1 MDAAQL
7 EKLRQDLLEK
17 KKEVEERVE
26 QLKNGDIHTNKDDL
40 YDDVDAASVDADH
53 NLLFRIRG
61 REAHLIKKINEALD
75 QIDAGTYG
83 ICAECGEEI
92 NIERLKARP
101 VAPLCI
107 ACKEEQ
113 EKMEKRKGR

>member
-1 MDAAQL
+1 MDAEQL
-7 EKLRQDLLEK
+7 GKFRQDLLEK

-61 REAHLIKKINEALD
+61 REAHLIKKINEALV
-75 QIDAGTYG
+75 QIDNGTYG
-83 ICAECGEEI
+83 VCADCGEDI

>member
-1 MDAAQL
+1 MNAEQL
-7 EKLRQDLLEK
+7 EYFRKVLLEK
-17 KKEVEERVE
+17 KKEVEERIE
-26 QLKNGDIHTNKDDL
+26 QLKRGDIHTNKDDL

-53 NLLFRIRG
+53 SLLFRIRG
-61 REAHLIKKINEALD
+61 REAHLIKKINEALKH
-75 QIDAGTYG
+75 IDDGTYG
-83 ICAECGEEI
+83 ICAECGEDI

-113 EKMEKRKGR
+113 EKMEKRKGW

>member
-7 EKLRQDLLEK
+7 KEFRQYLLEK

-61 REAHLIKKINEALD
+61 REVHLIKKINEALD

>member
-1 MDAAQL
+1 MNAEQL
-7 EKLRQDLLEK
+7 EKFRQDLLEK

-53 NLLFRIRG
+53 NMLFRIRG
-61 REAHLIKKINEALD
+61 REAHLIKKINEALE

-83 ICAECGEEI
+83 TCADCGEDI

>member
-1 MDAAQL
+1 MKTEQL
-7 EKLRQDLLEK
+7 EYFRRILLEK
-17 KKEVEERVE
+17 KEDVEGRVE

-40 YDDVDAASVDADH
+40 YDDVDAASVDTDH

-61 REAHLIKKINEALD
+61 REAHLIKKIDEALE

-83 ICAECGEEI
+83 VCAECGENI

>member
-1 MDAAQL
+1 MESKDF
-7 EKLRQDLLEK
+7 EYFRQILLEK
-17 KKEVEERVE
+17 KREVEERVE

-40 YDDVDAASVDADH
+40 YDDVDAASVDTDH

-61 REAHLIKKINEALD
+61 REAHLIKKINEALE
-75 QIDAGTYG
+75 QLDAGTYG
-83 ICAECGEEI
+83 VCAECGEDI
-92 NIERLKARP
+92 NVERLKARP

-113 EKMEKRKGR
+113 EKMEKRAGK

>member
-1 MDAAQL
+1 MDAEQL
-7 EKLRQDLLEK
+7 EYFRQILLEK

-26 QLKNGDIHTNKDDL
+26 QLKKGDIHTNKDDL
-40 YDDVDAASVDADH
+40 YDDVDAASVDTDH
-53 NLLFRIRG
+53 SLLFRIRG
-61 REAHLIKKINEALD
+61 REAHLIKKINEALE

-83 ICAECGEEI
+83 ICADCGEEI
-92 NIERLKARP
+92 NVERLKARP

-113 EKMEKRKGR
+113 EKIEKRKGR

>member
-26 QLKNGDIHTNKDDL
+26 KLKNGDIHTNKDDL

>member
-1 MDAAQL
+1 MDSKDF
-7 EKLRQDLLEK
+7 EYFRQILLEK
-17 KKEVEERVE
+17 KQEVEERVE

-40 YDDVDAASVDADH
+40 YDDVDAASVDTDH

-61 REAHLIKKINEALD
+61 REAHLIKKINEALE

-83 ICAECGEEI
+83 TCAECGEDI
-92 NIERLKARP
+92 NVERLKARP

-113 EKMEKRKGR
+113 EKMEKRAGK

>member
-1 MDAAQL
+1 MESKDF
-7 EKLRQDLLEK
+7 EYFRQILLEK
-17 KKEVEERVE
+17 KREVEERVE

-40 YDDVDAASVDADH
+40 YDDVDAASVDTDH

-61 REAHLIKKINEALD
+61 REAHLIKKINEALE

-83 ICAECGEEI
+83 VCAECGEDI
-92 NIERLKARP
+92 NVERLKARP

-113 EKMEKRKGR
+113 EKMEKRAGK

>member
-1 MDAAQL
+1 MDAEQL
-7 EKLRQDLLEK
+7 EYFRQNLMEK
-17 KKEVEERVE
+17 KKDVEARVE

-40 YDDVDAASVDADH
+40 YDDVDAATVDADH
-53 NLLFRIRG
+53 SLLFRIRG
-61 REAHLIKKINEALD
+61 REAHLIKKINEALE
-75 QIDAGTYG
+75 QIEVGTFG
-83 ICAECGEEI
+83 ICAECGENI

>member
-7 EKLRQDLLEK
+7 EKFHQDLLEK
-17 KKEVEERVE
+17 KREVEERVE

-40 YDDVDAASVDADH
+40 YDDVDAASVDVDH

-61 REAHLIKKINEALD
+61 REAHLIKKIDEALAK
-75 QIDAGTYG
+75 IEAGTYG
-83 ICAECGEEI
+83 VCAECGEDI

>member
-1 MDAAQL
+1 MDAEQL
-7 EKLRQDLLEK
+7 EYFRNILLEK
-17 KKEVEERVE
+17 KREVEERLE
-26 QLKNGDIHTNKDDL
+26 RLKKGDIHTNKDDL

-53 NLLFRIRG
+53 SLLLRLRG
-61 REAHLIKKINEALD
+61 REAHLIKKIDEALKHIED
-75 QIDAGTYG
+75 GSYG

>member
-1 MDAAQL
+1 MDTKEL
-7 EKLRQDLLEK
+7 ECFRRILLK
-17 KKEVEERVE
+17 KKSEVEERVE
-26 QLKNGDIHTNKDDL
+26 QLKRGDIHTNKDDL
-40 YDDVDAASVDADH
+40 YDDIDAASVDADH

-61 REAHLIKKINEALD
+61 RESHLIKKIDEALE

-107 ACKEEQ
+107 VCKEEQ

>member
-1 MDAAQL
+1 MDAKQL
-7 EKLRQDLLEK
+7 EYFRQILLEK
-17 KKEVEERVE
+17 KKDVETRVE

-40 YDDVDAASVDADH
+40 YDDVDAATVDADH
-53 NLLFRIRG
+53 SLLFRIRG

-75 QIDAGTYG
+75 QIEAGTYG
-83 ICAECGEEI
+83 VCAECSEKI
-92 NIERLKARP
+92 NVERLKARP

>member
-1 MDAAQL
+1 MDAEQL
-7 EKLRQDLLEK
+7 EQFRQVLLAK
-17 KKEVEERVE
+17 KNEVEERVE

-53 NLLFRIRG
+53 SLLFRIRG
-61 REAHLIKKINEALD
+61 REAHLIKKINEALE
-75 QIDAGTYG
+75 QIDNGTYG

>member
-1 MDAAQL
+1 MESKDF
-7 EKLRQDLLEK
+7 EYFRRILLEK
-17 KKEVEERVE
+17 KREVEERVE
-26 QLKNGDIHTNKDDL
+26 KLKNGDIHTNKDDL
-40 YDDVDAASVDADH
+40 YDDVDAASVDTDH
-53 NLLFRIRG
+53 SLLFRIRG
-61 REAHLIKKINEALD
+61 REAHLIKKINEALE

-83 ICAECGEEI
+83 ICAECGEDI

-113 EKMEKRKGR
+113 EKMEKRAGK